1 MHFPCL
7 SSSRNG
13 IVTATT
19 SQARRKVVSTDT
31 YWKANLGCVL
41 RDSTKHVG
49 LNLGNS
55 ELVMTTENNGFA
67 CKPSISVKSYDCGF
81 HARNITQFRLMA
93 FDDNH
98 VLNPLE
104 HCGQSEPLTTES
116 QKPVVHTWALP
127 LFYPC
132 LVTKLTR
139 FPWWWTSYHSVTSM
153 GDRENTWQDA
163 LLFLSPARGAIKSY
177 F

>member
-1 MHFPCL
+1 MGLWLLQHLRREEKWYLQTPTEKLTWAACWE
-7 SSSRNG
+7 
-13 IVTATT
+13 TAP
-19 SQARRKVVSTDT
+19 SMLAWISVIQ
-31 YWKANLGCVL
+31 NL
-41 RDSTKHVG
+41 
-49 LNLGNS
+49 
-55 ELVMTTENNGFA
+55 MTTENNGFA

-116 QKPVVHTWALP
+116 QKPAVHKWALP

-139 FPWWWTSYHSVTSM
+139 FPWWWTSDHSVTSM